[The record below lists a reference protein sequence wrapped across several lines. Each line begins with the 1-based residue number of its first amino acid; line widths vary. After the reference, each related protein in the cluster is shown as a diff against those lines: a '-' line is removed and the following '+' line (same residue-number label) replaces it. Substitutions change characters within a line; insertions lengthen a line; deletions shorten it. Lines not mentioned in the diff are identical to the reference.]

1 MRYREQAYELT
12 VPIAKDPAKL
22 NVDEICD
29 RFGQAHEQRYGHRA
43 DDEVVEV
50 VNLRASAYASL
61 GKPELSRGP
70 DAGTRQPT
78 PERRRAVMRDGEH
91 DVPVFRR
98 DDLAAGAALNGPVI
112 VEEKTST
119 TVVEPGW
126 ALRVDREGNMDLT
139 RVLPHK

>member
-1 MRYREQAYELT
+1 MRRELAAQGPSEDQIRVDWLLDMRYREQAYELT

-61 GKPELSRGP
+61 GKPELAPGSGSP
-70 DAGTRQPT
+70 
-78 PERRRAVMRDGEH
+78 
-91 DVPVFRR
+91 
-98 DDLAAGAALNGPVI
+98 GAAARHRASPGGPARRSARCAGV
-112 VEEKTST
+112 S
-119 TVVEPGW
+119 PGRS
-126 ALRVDREGNMDLT
+126 APRAR
-139 RVLPHK
+139 R

>member
-1 MRYREQAYELT
+1 
-12 VPIAKDPAKL
+12 
-22 NVDEICD
+22 
-29 RFGQAHEQRYGHRA
+29 
-43 DDEVVEV
+43 
-50 VNLRASAYASL
+50 
-61 GKPELSRGP
+61 
-70 DAGTRQPT
+70 
-78 PERRRAVMRDGEH
+78 MRDGEH

>member
-22 NVDEICD
+22 NVEEICE

-61 GKPELSRGP
+61 GKPELSR
-70 DAGTRQPT
+70 DERTARQQPA
-78 PERRRAVMRDGEH
+78 ERRRALMLDGPHE
-91 DVPVFRR
+91 VPVFRR
-98 DDLAAGAALNGPVI
+98 DDLAPGAELSGPVI
-112 VEEKTST
+112 IEEKTST

-126 ALRVDREGNMDLT
+126 ALRVDPEGNLDLT
-139 RVLPHK
+139 RLP